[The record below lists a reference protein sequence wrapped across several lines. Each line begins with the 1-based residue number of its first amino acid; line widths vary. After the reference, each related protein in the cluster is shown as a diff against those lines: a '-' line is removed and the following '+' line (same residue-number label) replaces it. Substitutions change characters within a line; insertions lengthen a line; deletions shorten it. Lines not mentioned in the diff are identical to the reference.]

1 MTNNEIKYKLIDVE
15 IWLYDFKNFPILL
28 PIKKYKNGINK
39 RYTVNEFKRMES
51 NLKKKIEADGYRTQ
65 EIMNP
70 LYFDS
75 KNTVISFDVVKN
87 LKIEKTKKIAKKIIP
102 RKEIKSILKSMKNL
116 FTEHQKRLAF
126 IFKTG
131 KGSLKMIRKNG
142 YFLSEDETL
151 NMLEQK
157 IAQIAEK
164 HIDEILK
171 FLKNNHSQLLL
182 QALQWLPK
190 KYKTI
195 NFLIDKL
202 NNSEKN
208 EINFILRQFI
218 PLMANFSK
226 SQKHKISKI
235 IENKILILPS
245 SQIRNKALCI
255 LISIINEVS
264 LSKKTINFIK
274 KISQT
279 KQLNCSYP
287 ANKIIRA
294 LKIN

>member
-1 MTNNEIKYKLIDVE
+1 MANNEIKYKLIDIE
-15 IWLYDFKNFPILL
+15 IWLYDFKNFPTLM
-28 PIKKYKNGINK
+28 PIKNYKNGINK
-39 RYTVNEFKRMES
+39 KYTANEFKTLE
-51 NLKKKIEADGYRTQ
+51 NDLKKKIKADGYEVQ

-75 KNTVISFDVVKN
+75 KSTVINFDIIKS
-87 LKIEKTKKIAKKIIP
+87 LKIKKIVSKTIISKK
-102 RKEIKSILKSMKNL
+102 IKSILKSMKSL
-116 FTEHQKRLAF
+116 FTEHQKRLDY
-126 IFKTG
+126 IFETG

-142 YFLSEDETL
+142 CLLSEDEIL
-151 NMLEQK
+151 NKFEQK
-157 IAQIAEK
+157 IAQITEK
-164 HIDEILK
+164 HIDKILK
-171 FLKNNHSQLLL
+171 FLKNNHSPLLL

-202 NNSEKN
+202 NSGKKN

-218 PLMANFSK
+218 PLTSNFSK
-226 SQKHKISKI
+226 FQKHKILKI
-235 IENKILILPS
+235 IENKILIITS
-245 SQIRNKALCI
+245 SQVRNKALCV
-255 LISIINEVS
+255 LMNIINEVS

-274 KISQT
+274 KVSQT